1 MSIGDT
7 ERTTQNRVIDF
18 FKNRNILDYKY
29 IGNLKDRAN
38 KNIRED
44 RLRAYLHLSGY
55 SERLIDG
62 AVSELIK
69 AADDMTH
76 GLYDANHKVY
86 TLLKYGAKV
95 KETPESSPK
104 TVYFIDVDNPTNNDF
119 AIAEEVTVIDR
130 QEKRPD
136 LVIYVNGIA
145 MAVIELKKSSVSV
158 SNGIRQNLT
167 NQKDGFIASFF
178 TTVQFCMA
186 GNEIEGLRYGTI
198 LTGEK
203 YYMEWKPDGFHENED
218 ERDPEDARIMEYCD
232 HIDNLLLQQL
242 YQMFDK
248 KRGV

>member
-76 GLYDANHKVY
+76 GLYVHLQDHARLRFH
-86 TLLKYGAKV
+86 
-95 KETPESSPK
+95 
-104 TVYFIDVDNPTNNDF
+104 
-119 AIAEEVTVIDR
+119 
-130 QEKRPD
+130 
-136 LVIYVNGIA
+136 
-145 MAVIELKKSSVSV
+145 
-158 SNGIRQNLT
+158 GIRQ
-167 NQKDGFIASFF
+167 ASIPYSIFRLS
-178 TTVQFCMA
+178 
-186 GNEIEGLRYGTI
+186 E
-198 LTGEK
+198 
-203 YYMEWKPDGFHENED
+203 
-218 ERDPEDARIMEYCD
+218 
-232 HIDNLLLQQL
+232 
-242 YQMFDK
+242 
-248 KRGV
+248 